1 MDMKKWMAKYSP
13 QLILVGVILLI
24 GGWLTL
30 QTPYFLNGKN
40 LMNLLEANSYR
51 LILALGMAGV
61 IASGA
66 IDLSAGAMV
75 SLSGVFMAL
84 CMKSFVPAG
93 AAAVLGIFLG
103 SVLGAVNGI
112 IIHFTKINAFIIT
125 LATATI
131 YRGIS
136 LMITKGIP
144 ITKFDQGFLF
154 FGTGKFMGIEV
165 SVWFG
170 FFLILLFVPLMFHT
184 KWGQYI
190 QSLGGNKDA
199 LERAGVRS
207 GIYRI
212 SVHMVMGMMAAVVAV
227 IITARLNSAEANA
240 GLSMELDA
248 IAAVAM
254 GGTLMSGGRVSIMGT
269 AAAVLLLGL
278 VRNGLTV
285 MSVSSFYQQF
295 VTGILLLAA
304 ILFSELRSDRH

>member
-1 MDMKKWMAKYSP
+1 MDMKKWMAKYSS

-24 GGWLTL
+24 GGWLTA

-84 CMKSFVPAG
+84 SMKSGVPVG
-93 AAAVLGIFLG
+93 VTAALGIFLG
-103 SVLGAVNGI
+103 SILGAINGI

-144 ITKFDQGFLF
+144 ITKFDRFFLF
-154 FGTGKFMGIEV
+154 FGTGKFMGVEV

-170 FFLILLFVPLMFHT
+170 FFLTLLFVPLMFHT

-199 LERAGVRS
+199 LERAGVCS

-212 SVHMVMGMMAAVVAV
+212 SIHMVMGMMAAVVAV

>member
-1 MDMKKWMAKYSP
+1 MKKWMSKYSS
-13 QLILVGVILLI
+13 QWILVGVIFLI
-24 GGWLTL
+24 GFWLTV

-40 LMNLLEANSYR
+40 LMNILEANSYR
-51 LILALGMAGV
+51 LILALGMCCV

-66 IDLSAGAMV
+66 IDLSAGAMI
-75 SLSGVFMAL
+75 SLSGIVMAL
-84 CMKSFVPAG
+84 CLKSGISVGMTIF
-93 AAAVLGIFLG
+93 LGIFLG

-125 LATATI
+125 LATGSI

-144 ITKFDQGFLF
+144 ITKFDQDFLF
-154 FGTGKFMGIEV
+154 FGTGKLLGVQI
-165 SVWFG
+165 SVLFG
-170 FFLILLFVPLMFHT
+170 GLLVILFLPLMFHT

-190 QSLGGNKDA
+190 QSLGGSKEA

-207 GIYRI
+207 GVYRI
-212 SVHMVMGMMAAVVAV
+212 TVHMVMGMMAAVVALV
-227 IITARLNSAEANA
+227 ITARLNSAEANA
-240 GLSMELDA
+240 GLNMELDA
-248 IAAVAM
+248 IAAVVM
-254 GGTLMSGGRVSIMGT
+254 GGTRMSGGNASVLGT

-295 VTGILLLAA
+295 VTGLLLLAA
-304 ILFSELRSDRH
+304 VFYFPS